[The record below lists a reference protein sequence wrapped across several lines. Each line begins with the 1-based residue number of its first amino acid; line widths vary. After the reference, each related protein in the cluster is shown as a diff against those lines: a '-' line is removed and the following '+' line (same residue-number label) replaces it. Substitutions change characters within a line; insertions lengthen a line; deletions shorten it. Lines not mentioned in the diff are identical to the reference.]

1 MNERKE
7 ISVLTTLKEFLG
19 LAIKLH
25 KPYLA
30 ALAFSSIIL
39 TVQTVFHAS
48 QLSILLFYLQK
59 RQFRQALL
67 CGVFLA
73 AVGFCLSA
81 AGKWDNRLLKVHQAK
96 LGETFGHYIFGKV
109 SRIPYFCL
117 EDPECLD
124 LLERAR
130 FNVTNENCIR
140 AVLTGLANIVQY
152 VLTLISLAAFLA
164 AFDYR
169 LFGILLIAVFLNIIL
184 FRFFSKERLEFSDAN
199 VDINRKFVYYTNTLL
214 DYENG
219 KDFRMYR
226 LGGFMKKKFNYFTDK
241 MVTYYNRYLRRT
253 DVIKTLMQV
262 VKYLE
267 MMGIYCFMIAKT
279 IGGGLSVALLTL
291 YISGASNFS
300 TTVSSLIQSSMSF
313 YIGLRLAMPVV
324 QLARLPEETTE
335 TEGIT
340 LEEFQTLEFRD
351 VVFRYPRSEQK
362 ILDHVSFRINKGETI
377 SIVGM
382 NGAGKTTLVKLICR
396 LYHAEEGEILV
407 NGIPIEQY
415 SYDSY
420 MKNIRTIFQDF
431 KLFACPIREN
441 IAPGKGD
448 AEVWESLKKVGLQE
462 KVAALPKGIDT
473 VYTVTYEEEGVDFSG
488 GEEQK
493 LALARVLNKEA
504 SLTILD
510 EPTAAMDP
518 LAEAE
523 FYQKF
528 HELIQGNLVIYI
540 SHRMSSSMFCDKIL
554 VLEDGKVSAFDTHQ
568 NLIRN
573 QEGLYYKLF
582 SEQAKKYADV

>member
-291 YISGASNFS
+291 YISVASNFS

-382 NGAGKTTLVKLICR
+382 NGAGKAGEKICGC
-396 LYHAEEGEILV
+396 L
-407 NGIPIEQY
+407 
-415 SYDSY
+415 
-420 MKNIRTIFQDF
+420 KNIRRHPGADRIAGIAFLRCGLRRKDPYVDHL
-431 KLFACPIREN
+431 LFFVEKRNFAANAQTRLNCN
-441 IAPGKGD
+441 MY
-448 AEVWESLKKVGLQE
+448 SFFQE
-462 KVAALPKGIDT
+462 KIACNENRQECNAKNENMRDSTGI
-473 VYTVTYEEEGVDFSG
+473 G
-488 GEEQK
+488 GNPTLFE
-493 LALARVLNKEA
+493 NK
-504 SLTILD
+504 
-510 EPTAAMDP
+510 
-518 LAEAE
+518 
-523 FYQKF
+523 Y
-528 HELIQGNLVIYI
+528 
-540 SHRMSSSMFCDKIL
+540 
-554 VLEDGKVSAFDTHQ
+554 
-568 NLIRN
+568 
-573 QEGLYYKLF
+573 
-582 SEQAKKYADV
+582 